1 MPLLV
6 NLRHLEKHEVRL
18 QGQMSGAELDMESV
32 DELIRVTQPLNYDLK
47 VEQIDNSLLARG
59 KLELT
64 LKCECA
70 RCLKPFQY
78 RLELPDWA
86 AIQT

>member
-32 DELIRVTQPLNYDLK
+32 DELIRRF
-47 VEQIDNSLLARG
+47 LAEVRTMRG
-59 KLELT
+59 ES
-64 LKCECA
+64 
-70 RCLKPFQY
+70 Q
-78 RLELPDWA
+78 
-86 AIQT
+86 